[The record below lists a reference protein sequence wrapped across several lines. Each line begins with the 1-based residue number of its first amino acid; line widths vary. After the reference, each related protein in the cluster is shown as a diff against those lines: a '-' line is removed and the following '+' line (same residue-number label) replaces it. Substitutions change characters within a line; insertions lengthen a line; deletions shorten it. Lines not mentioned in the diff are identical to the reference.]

1 MQRHTP
7 QLRDEHSNDENL
19 HTATAA
25 HPLHAPASTTRLLF
39 APKRSFDRL
48 LGRKDG
54 LSGQFPGAVPTV
66 RAASLS
72 QPPMKT
78 ALAFARAA

>member
-1 MQRHTP
+1 VRAKGVTRAPLNFGLWSSHGPCKTDTSTRWGCAGSRQEGCSFFRRGSFE
-7 QLRDEHSNDENL
+7 RDRE
-19 HTATAA
+19 
-25 HPLHAPASTTRLLF
+25 
-39 APKRSFDRL
+39 
-48 LGRKDG
+48 
-54 LSGQFPGAVPTV
+54 SGQFPGAVPTV